1 MCTTM
6 AWINFGVQAVGAVAG
21 YQAEKAGV
29 KARNKAKLANF
40 DEANDRYLREV
51 MFENAKWKNT
61 VQDSQVAIDD
71 MFKAL
76 TFRWQGD
83 DLEFEA
89 ALDAHRYNKLDTQ
102 IQMYK
107 EEYAGEQTGVTA
119 TRRASESIRSA
130 GLAVTKSLQ
139 NAMLAKDKSVLA
151 KEASRIEANQKR
163 RAQWQS
169 TWRSPV
175 PGPTPEAPIL
185 EAAPGMGGLMLNL
198 AIAGATSYFGGK
210 AQAKLN
216 KTNAQLKSFLESQI
230 KSPIS
235 GQSINTI
242 SKTVQPI
249 PGVKNLYALGSDAYT
264 MNFANTQQFLKNQGS
279 LKARIMGTNI
289 GIPQT
294 QNIFAGGYRGNP
306 FASDLFYRYYDQVPS
321 KPYGWTMHESDF
333 FEYDF

>member
-71 MFKAL
+71 MFEAL
-76 TFRWQGD
+76 TFRWQGE

-89 ALDAHRYNKLDTQ
+89 ALDAHRYNKLDAQ

-119 TRRASESIRSA
+119 TRRASENIRSA

-216 KTNAQLKSFLESQI
+216 KTNAQLKSFLESQA

-235 GQSINTI
+235 GNTI
-242 SKTVQPI
+242 SKAVQPI
-249 PGVKNLYALGSDAYT
+249 PGANNLYALGSDAYT
-264 MNFANTQQFLKNQGS
+264 MNFANTQQILKNQGS

-294 QNIFAGGYRGNP
+294 QNIFAGGNYQSNP
-306 FASDLFYRYYDQVPS
+306 FASDLFYRYDDRVPS
-321 KPYGWTMHESDF
+321 EPWWARNESDF
-333 FEYDF
+333 IEYDF